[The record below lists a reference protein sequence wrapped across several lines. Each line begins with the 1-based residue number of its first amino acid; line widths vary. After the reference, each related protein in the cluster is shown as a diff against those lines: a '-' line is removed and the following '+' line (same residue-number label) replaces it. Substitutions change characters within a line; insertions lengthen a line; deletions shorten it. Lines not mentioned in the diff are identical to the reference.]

1 MTTARSFLNNGELTD
16 YTQTINSIPNMWG
29 LIGNM
34 GIFRD
39 EGVAQNT
46 ITVESRDQT
55 IALLADSPRGLRDQ
69 TVGKDDN
76 YVTRAF
82 AIPHFPVM
90 DRIEPRDIQGK
101 RAYGTPDQADTLS
114 LARIRKLEQMRKS
127 IQITKEFMR
136 MQAIKGNVVTPKGTV
151 ISDLYSDFG
160 VSQTSVDFLLGTA
173 STKINDKIEEVIAHI
188 QDNLFTG
195 SVPDM
200 ITVLCSPEFFTKLV
214 GHSKVETY
222 YNTYLNTNQ
231 SNGEQVLRDRLGT
244 GLYRTFSHKGLV
256 FVEYRGKF
264 NYQGSTV
271 NLVGA
276 NDAYAFPMGVDDLF
290 VGYNGPADHLDF
302 VNTLGE
308 PMYAFEHTDP
318 RGFYHEMFAETNYL
332 PMCRRPQA
340 VVKCTTSN

>member
-34 GIFRD
+34 GIFTD

-55 IALLADSPRGLRDQ
+55 ISLLADRSRGLRDQ

-82 AIPHFPVM
+82 ALPHFPVM
-90 DRIEPRDIQGK
+90 DRIEPKDIQGK
-101 RAYGTPDQADTLS
+101 RAYGTPDQPDTLS
-114 LARIRKLEQMRKS
+114 LVRLRKLEQMRKS
-127 IQITKEFMR
+127 MQITKEYMR
-136 MQAIKGNVVTPKGTV
+136 MQAIKGVVSTPNGNVL
-151 ISDLYSDFG
+151 SDLYQDFG
-160 VSQTSVDFLLGTA
+160 VSQTSVDFVLGTS

-195 SVPDM
+195 DVPEA

-214 GHSKVETY
+214 GHAKVETY
-222 YNTYLNTNQ
+222 YNTYLQTNQ
-231 SNGEQVLRDRLGT
+231 ANGEQVLRDRLGT
-244 GLYRTFSHKGLV
+244 GLYRTFSHKGLT
-256 FVEYRGKF
+256 FVEYRGSYRY
-264 NYQGSTV
+264 NGTTV
-271 NLVGA
+271 DLVGVD
-276 NDAYAFPMGVDDLF
+276 DAYAFPMGIDDLF
-290 VGYNGPADHLDF
+290 TGYNGPADHLDF

-318 RGFYHEMFAETNYL
+318 RGFYHEMFGEMNYL
-332 PMCRRPQA
+332 PICRRPQA
-340 VVKCTTSN
+340 VVKCFTSN

>member
-39 EGVAQNT
+39 EGIAQNT

-55 IALLADSPRGLRDQ
+55 ISLLGDTPRGTRGQ

-82 AIPHFPVM
+82 AIPHFQAM
-90 DRIEPRDIQGK
+90 DRIEPRDVQGK
-101 RAYGTPDQADTLS
+101 RAYGTPDQADTLQ
-114 LARIRKLEQMRKS
+114 LQRLRKLEQLRKS
-127 IQITKEFMR
+127 MMITKEYMR
-136 MQAIKGNVVTPKGTV
+136 MQAIKGVVATPNGNT
-151 ISDLYSDFG
+151 ISNLYNDFG

-173 STKINDKIEEVIAHI
+173 TTKINDKIEEVIAHI
-188 QDNLFTG
+188 HDNLFTG
-195 SVPDM
+195 DVPDS

-214 GHSKVETY
+214 GHSKIETY

-244 GLYRTFSHKGLV
+244 GLYRTFAHKGVV
-256 FVEYRGKF
+256 FVEYRGAYSY
-264 NYQGSTV
+264 NGSTV
-271 NLVGA
+271 DLVGA

-290 VGYNGPADHLDF
+290 TGYNGPADQFDF

-318 RGFYHEMFAETNYL
+318 RGFYHEIFAEMNYL
-332 PMCRRPQA
+332 PICRRPQA
-340 VVKCTTSN
+340 VVKVTTSN